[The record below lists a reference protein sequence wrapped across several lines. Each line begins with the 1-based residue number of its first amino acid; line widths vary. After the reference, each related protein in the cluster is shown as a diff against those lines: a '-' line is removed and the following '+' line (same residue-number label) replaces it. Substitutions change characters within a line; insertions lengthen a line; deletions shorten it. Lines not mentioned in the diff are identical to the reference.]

1 MLSLL
6 LLHICVGPT
15 GSLHVHVKCSYG
27 KIATGFIHFVQLRAV
42 MILSFIA
49 MCANMLGMLS
59 LQWLNKLI
67 AISFSVFLVPAQR
80 HLWNATFKLI
90 LCSRVIITIFPSP
103 VFYSVSARDR
113 TNAKGKKSFQTFSG
127 ERSDE
132 PLHIVQTNKSHLY
145 NLYLLCSWYHSAK
158 FGLAW
163 SV

>member
-15 GSLHVHVKCSYG
+15 GSLHVHVKRSYG
-27 KIATGFIHFVQLRAV
+27 KIATGFIHSVQARQDDF
-42 MILSFIA
+42 IIA

-132 PLHIVQTNKSHLY
+132 PLHIVQTNKSYLY

-158 FGLAW
+158 FGLASK